1 MTTKIKMIFFA
12 ALAAVLIALPR
23 AQAAN
28 SGVAPTNAVVVD
40 WSSSNAPADATATA
54 TNSKPVDVLTSL
66 FGDPVIARGKGVEV
80 KQSQLEGEMV
90 RVKATLAAQGRT
102 VSADDMAGIEAKV
115 LNSLITKQLLLAKA
129 TAADKAQGRE
139 EFDKIEQQ
147 LKTSAKLTD
156 EQFDQRLNQQLKL
169 MNISKEEWEKQ
180 SIEQTT
186 TLIVL
191 KRELNIN
198 ETDADAKAYYTNHPA
213 DFEEPEKAR
222 VRHILLL
229 TMDPATH
236 APLPDDQQKAKRK
249 QADDILK
256 RARAGEDFAK
266 LAKEYSEDP
275 GSKDNGGELP
285 LFDKDGLMPSA
296 PGSRMAPEFTA
307 AAFSLTTN
315 QISDVV
321 ITQLGYHIIQ
331 LLDKTPARKVDYAT
345 VADNIKEYLAQQKMG
360 TVAPPYLEKL
370 TQSAD
375 VEILDADLKA
385 AADAQTNAPA
395 MTPAK

>member
-1 MTTKIKMIFFA
+1 MTTRIKMIFSA

-28 SGVAPTNAVVVD
+28 SGAAVPTN
-40 WSSSNAPADATATA
+40 SNPVATATA

-80 KQSQLEGEMV
+80 KQSQLEAEMV

-186 TLIVL
+186 TLTVL
-191 KRELNIN
+191 KRELNI
-198 ETDADAKAYYTNHPA
+198 E
-213 DFEEPEKAR
+213 
-222 VRHILLL
+222 IG
-229 TMDPATH
+229 
-236 APLPDDQQKAKRK
+236 
-249 QADDILK
+249 
-256 RARAGEDFAK
+256 RASCRE
-266 LAKEYSEDP
+266 
-275 GSKDNGGELP
+275 
-285 LFDKDGLMPSA
+285 
-296 PGSRMAPEFTA
+296 
-307 AAFSLTTN
+307 
-315 QISDVV
+315 
-321 ITQLGYHIIQ
+321 
-331 LLDKTPARKVDYAT
+331 
-345 VADNIKEYLAQQKMG
+345 
-360 TVAPPYLEKL
+360 
-370 TQSAD
+370 
-375 VEILDADLKA
+375 
-385 AADAQTNAPA
+385 
-395 MTPAK
+395 

>member
-1 MTTKIKMIFFA
+1 MIFPA
-12 ALAAVLIALPR
+12 ALAAVLIVLPR

-28 SGVAPTNAVVVD
+28 SGAAVPTN
-40 WSSSNAPADATATA
+40 SNPVATA

-186 TLIVL
+186 TLTVL
-191 KRELNIN
+191 KRELNIA
-198 ETDADAKAYYTNHPA
+198 ETDADAKTYYTNHPA
-213 DFEEPEKAR
+213 DFEEPEKAH

-229 TMDPATH
+229 TMDSTTR

-249 QADDILK
+249 QTDDILK
-256 RARAGEDFAK
+256 RARAGEDFAA
-266 LAKEYSEDP
+266 LAKRYSEDP
-275 GSKDNGGELP
+275 GTKVNGGELP

-360 TVAPPYLEKL
+360 TVAPPYIEKL
-370 TQSAD
+370 TKSAD

-395 MTPAK
+395 MTPAQ